1 MSYQAESV
9 QPRETARTH
18 IYAAEQLYLAA
29 ERSSLYLRDFTQA
42 ELWAVQTWLLA
53 VAQHE
58 ANAAQVAL
66 EREEKKG
73 AYDAK

>member
-1 MSYQAESV
+1 MSYNAETV
-9 QPRETARTH
+9 QERETARTH

-29 ERSSLYLRDFTQA
+29 ERASLYLREFTQP
-42 ELWAVQTWLLA
+42 ELWAIQTWLLA
-53 VAQHE
+53 VAQQE

-66 EREEKKG
+66 EREETKD